1 MNNIKYHLI
10 GALTSKPYAFTA
22 RSWELKSVETID
34 LFDSLGSNIRID
46 IRGSEIMR
54 ILPVNNEFINEEWI
68 SDKTRFAYDGL
79 KRKRFITPMIKK
91 NNLFVQTSWK
101 EAFSFIENKWNTE
114 HFNNLVINT
123 GNFTDLETTT
133 ILKEFSSK
141 FDNVIVNHDKN
152 QNNDLQN
159 NYLLD
164 KELFTVTGN
173 KIYILAGVNLKIE
186 NPVLNIKLKRLSQSN
201 NVLIAYIGPKIVN
214 TLNAVHLGNNIDVLK
229 SIIAGKHPFSVQIK
243 NFLKK
248 NSKNTKI
255 TAQLRNSIS
264 IILGNDF
271 EKLENNV
278 NYLNS
283 LNQVKLNNLT
293 FDVNVLTLT
302 PGTINKKEIN
312 LYKQGVLDNGKKNFF
327 YLVNTEDCN
336 SIKAGDFV
344 VFQGNH
350 NEKLHNS
357 FDVILPNIT
366 WVEKSSLYLN
376 CLGYIQKTQFVTL
389 PPVQAR
395 NDWKITKMLS
405 IFLKKPLTVS
415 NITDV
420 HNRLNEISPAILT
433 NLSKY
438 TKLNNQK
445 LSLLKDKLFNTKYI
459 YNNMPLNSVLSN
471 YYQTDSISKASKV
484 MDTCTKTLAI
494 NKNNFNKY

>member
-34 LFDSLGSNIRID
+34 LFDSLGSNIRVD

-91 NNLFVQTSWK
+91 NNLFVQSSWK

-123 GNFTDLETTT
+123 GNFIDLETTT

-141 FDNVIVNHDKN
+141 FDNVIVNHEKN

-164 KELFTVTGN
+164 KELFTPTGN
-173 KIYILAGVNLKIE
+173 KVYILAGINLKVE
-186 NPVLNIKLKRLSQSN
+186 NPVLNIKLKRLSQNN
-201 NVLIAYIGPKIVN
+201 NVLIGYIGPKTIT
-214 TLNAVHLGNNIDVLK
+214 TLNAVHLGNNLEILK
-229 SIIAGKHPFSVQIK
+229 NIITGKHSFSVQIK

-248 NSKNTKI
+248 NFKNTKI
-255 TAQLRNSIS
+255 NSELKNSVS

-271 EKLENNV
+271 ENLENSI

-283 LNQVKLNNLT
+283 LNQLKIHNIN
-293 FDVNVLTLT
+293 FDVNTLTLT
-302 PGTINKKEIN
+302 PGVINTKELNLFKKGI
-312 LYKQGVLDNGKKNFF
+312 LDDTKRNFF
-327 YLVNTEDCN
+327 YLVNSENSN
-336 SIKAGDFV
+336 SIKTGDFV

-350 NEKLHNS
+350 NENLYNS
-357 FDVILPNIT
+357 FDVILPNVT

-376 CLGYIQKTQFVTL
+376 CLGHIQKTQFVTL
-389 PPVQAR
+389 PPAQAR
-395 NDWKITKMLS
+395 SDWKITKMLS
-405 IFLKKPLTVS
+405 IFFKKPLTTTNV
-415 NITDV
+415 NDIHTK
-420 HNRLNEISPAILT
+420 LNELSPAVLN

-438 TKLNNQK
+438 NKLNNQK
-445 LSLLKDKLFNTKYI
+445 LSLLKEKLFNFRHT
-459 YNNMPLNSVLSN
+459 YNNMPLKTILTN